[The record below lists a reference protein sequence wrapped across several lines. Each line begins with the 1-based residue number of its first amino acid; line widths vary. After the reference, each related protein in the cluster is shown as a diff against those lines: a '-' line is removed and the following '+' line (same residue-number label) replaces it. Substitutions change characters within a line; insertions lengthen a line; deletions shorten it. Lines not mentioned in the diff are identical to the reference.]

1 MTGFENQIKKTQQ
14 NIFEEGYLSVV
25 SDLHIG
31 GSQSVFLSNREIE
44 EAFNRVI
51 SKSKHVFLN
60 GDIFE
65 LFQLK
70 RFYDSKYPDV
80 LKNAIN
86 GSIDQL
92 TKLIEDN
99 PKTNFYYVLG
109 NHENI
114 GRFRNKLDKLT
125 QKFPDRFFWH
135 PEAILLGENLA
146 AHGDLQGRSQ
156 TDFTRPELKFK
167 DLINTERLSSFCS
180 IAEKLLQRRIK
191 FIAGFTYRESRM
203 KRLVYQHLKSHAVLN
218 SEGQKTLHYFDAY
231 KKKEMVFDINA
242 FDNSVRIFTGHTHI
256 AFGPKNDSPNYKDK
270 RIYNTGGTT
279 FGFDNTLEKLNFFCG
294 WLNSDGTLQAVENFS
309 EFQIQRKE
317 EDRFYRMTMPDI
329 LGLRSSEIVY

>member
-1 MTGFENQIKKTQQ
+1 MTGFEVNKKSTQQ
-14 NIFEEGYLSVV
+14 NIFKEGYLSVV

-51 SKSKHVFLN
+51 NKSQHVVLN

-70 RFYDSKYPDV
+70 RFYDSKYTDV

-99 PKTNFYYVLG
+99 PNTIFYYVLG

-114 GRFRNKLDKLT
+114 GRFRKRLDKLT
-125 QKFPDRFFWH
+125 KKFPDRFFWH

-146 AHGDLQGRSQ
+146 VHGDLQGRGQ

-167 DLINTERLSSFCS
+167 DLKNTERLSAFCS
-180 IAEKLLQRRIK
+180 IAEKLLKRRIK

-203 KRLVYQHLKSHAVLN
+203 KRLVYNHLESHAVLN
-218 SEGQKTLHYFDAY
+218 SKGQKTLHYFDAN

-242 FDNSVRIFTGHTHI
+242 FDNSLRIFTGHTHI
-256 AFGPKNDSPNYKDK
+256 AFGPTSDIPNFRGKK
-270 RIYNTGGTT
+270 IYNTGGTT
-279 FGFDNTLEKLNFFCG
+279 FGFDNTVEKLNFFCG
-294 WLNSDGTLQAVENFS
+294 WLNSDGTLTAVENFS
-309 EFQIQRKE
+309 NFQKE
-317 EDRFYRMTMPDI
+317 KKAEDPFYGLSMPDI